1 MARSARSDRAMV
13 KQLVII
19 LVLLL
24 LFALLAVTY
33 YLLTRPP
40 EVEGSAEDRD
50 RRFLFSIYGFEG
62 DLLRRPTGVGIDS
75 RGNIHVADTGKRRIA
90 VFDSNGR
97 FVRVYGEAGKGDLL
111 IYDPIDVAITPD
123 GRAWVVDKTQGK
135 IVEFDVTGR
144 AVRDIVTPELPL
156 SITYA
161 DENLFVTVESG
172 VLVADLDGNLLTGY
186 VRRGKEAGSFDR
198 PGGVAVGEDGTLY
211 VADTLN
217 YRVQA
222 LSTQGQPIW
231 QYGEPLPSDAAI
243 QFSAEQRKFGLPSN
257 IAIDETGLLYVV
269 DGLNSELKVLD
280 TDGQLIEV
288 IGDVGHEDGRFYYPD
303 GIDYG
308 NGRIAI
314 ADKFNDR
321 VSVFRTP
328 LPPGQQWRA
337 FVPYII
343 GLLLLPLLILP
354 FLRRGRR
361 YVLTPDV
368 LDALVA
374 DGDRDIVTDALK
386 RVFVTEEL
394 AVLGRSHEDVD
405 LKWQDREPKDEDVER
420 IAERFDLAPVHVQ
433 ALAIALGLR
442 GKRLLVTGDEGVRI
456 AARELEVP
464 VVSYEE
470 IKRAIEEQGRKGGPS
485 KTPPAGGEGGEA

>member
-1 MARSARSDRAMV
+1 MV

-90 VFDSNGR
+90 VFDSSGR

-198 PGGVAVGEDGTLY
+198 PGGVAVGEDHGVHSLQARRHGREAELRPGVY
-211 VADTLN
+211 EEDPAVGGRPRRQADGHARAIPPIA
-217 YRVQA
+217 RVPRRA
-222 LSTQGQPIW
+222 HLAPTADHR
-231 QYGEPLPSDAAI
+231 DAMRRAGAKKDD
-243 QFSAEQRKFGLPSN
+243 FH
-257 IAIDETGLLYVV
+257 IA
-269 DGLNSELKVLD
+269 
-280 TDGQLIEV
+280 Q
-288 IGDVGHEDGRFYYPD
+288 DGRLD
-303 GIDYG
+303 
-308 NGRIAI
+308 
-314 ADKFNDR
+314 
-321 VSVFRTP
+321 S
-328 LPPGQQWRA
+328 
-337 FVPYII
+337 
-343 GLLLLPLLILP
+343 GL
-354 FLRRGRR
+354 
-361 YVLTPDV
+361 
-368 LDALVA
+368 
-374 DGDRDIVTDALK
+374 TDA
-386 RVFVTEEL
+386 
-394 AVLGRSHEDVD
+394 
-405 LKWQDREPKDEDVER
+405 RE
-420 IAERFDLAPVHVQ
+420 
-433 ALAIALGLR
+433 
-442 GKRLLVTGDEGVRI
+442 VRNQKLETRNESE
-456 AARELEVP
+456 ARMP
-464 VVSYEE
+464 
-470 IKRAIEEQGRKGGPS
+470 R
-485 KTPPAGGEGGEA
+485 